1 MKVIRNLLLFSFFCI
16 LLHLSGTDASDAF
29 QWSYTMGKT
38 ELTVTVSVKQ
48 HFHLYENATN
58 AALFFDGKELTP
70 LKKPAGISYE
80 DKIFGKN
87 DVFRGP
93 AVFQWIFPIKQKDF
107 PLKLKLSWQ
116 GCSEATKNSEPTC
129 FFPESREYTLP
140 EFAPSNTPVPLT
152 EKEALQTETE
162 TGKNPTDFPAFEIL
176 RMESGYM
183 ASEMFLSFLKG
194 EKSAM
199 FLSFAD
205 KSFLLILL
213 LTFLGGIAL
222 NLTPCVLPMIP
233 INLAIIGADAGKEHR
248 LAGMSK
254 GLVYGLGI
262 ALAYGILGLIVV
274 LTGSSFG
281 VIDST
286 WWFNAVVAIIFLL
299 LGLSLFDVFL
309 IDFSRYG
316 AGFKMPSGAKIIGI
330 FLMGVVAAILAGA
343 CVAPVVVAA
352 LLQASKMYNS
362 GDHIGLILPFVLGI
376 GMGLPWP
383 IAAAGFSVMPKPG
396 VWMKYVKYAFGVIIM
411 MVGLYYGYMG
421 ITIYASLVES
431 RENIEK
437 NMDALTNAFRESAKT
452 GKPVFLDFHAEWCK
466 NCKAMDQT
474 TFRDPAVQNEL
485 KQFIFVKFDAT
496 DMTNPDVKSIL
507 KKFDV
512 SGLPTYVIARAAGK

>member
-1 MKVIRNLLLFSFFCI
+1 MKTLRNLLFFSFLCI
-16 LLHLSGTDASDAF
+16 LFHLSGADAKNAF
-29 QWSYTMGKT
+29 QWSYILHQA
-38 ELTVTVSVKQ
+38 ELTVTVSVKE
-48 HFHLYENATN
+48 HFYLYENATKVT
-58 AALFFDGKELTP
+58 LFSNGKELSP
-70 LKKPAGISYE
+70 LKKPAAISYE
-80 DKIFGKN
+80 DKIFGKI
-87 DVFRGP
+87 DVFRG
-93 AVFQWIFPIKQKDF
+93 ASDFQWVFPIRQNEF
-107 PLKLKLSWQ
+107 PLTLKLSWQ
-116 GCSEATKNSEPTC
+116 GCSEATGDSEPTC
-129 FFPESREYTLP
+129 YFPEDRQYTLS
-140 EFAPSNTPVPLT
+140 ESAPSDTPVPLT
-152 EKEALQTETE
+152 EKKVVASEAEAAE
-162 TGKNPTDFPAFEIL
+162 KSTDFPAFEIL
-176 RMESGYM
+176 RTESGYM
-183 ASEMFLSFLKG
+183 ASDLFLSFLKG
-194 EKSAM
+194 EKNTM

-233 INLAIIGADAGKEHR
+233 INLAIIGADTGKEHR
-248 LAGMSK
+248 LASMSK

-262 ALAYGILGLIVV
+262 ALAYGLLGLIVV

-286 WWFNAVVAIIFLL
+286 WWFNAVVAVIFLL

-309 IDFSRYG
+309 LDFSRYG

-330 FLMGVVAAILAGA
+330 FLMGVVAAVLAGA

-362 GDHIGLILPFVLGI
+362 GEHIGLILPFVLGI

-396 VWMKYVKYAFGVIIM
+396 VWMKYVKYAFGIIIM
-411 MVGLYYGYMG
+411 IVGLYYGYMG
-421 ITIYASLVES
+421 ITIYASLAES
-431 RENIEK
+431 RENVEK

-452 GKPVFLDFHAEWCK
+452 GKSVFIDFHAEWCK

-485 KQFIFVKFDAT
+485 KQFIFIKFDAT
-496 DMTNPDVKSIL
+496 DMTNPEVKNTL

-512 SGLPTYVIARAAGK
+512 SGLPTYVIAKSI